1 MARFLFT
8 NETRFPASSTPP
20 NHSGFRLSWKQPHRE
35 EVPSSFL
42 KMVLEE

>member
-20 NHSGFRLSWKQPHRE
+20 NHSGFRVSLKRHHRE
-35 EVPSSFL
+35 EVPRSFL